1 MLILHYLHSN
11 CINIKTTLKNVS
23 YFFFTINLLLIFS
36 LIYTG
41 INALYS
47 YTLLTPADTFNNVLG
62 VFISI
67 SAFVALAGLWV
78 ITYLTQPPISKNDR
92 KIYVADKEMVLDVPV

>member
-1 MLILHYLHSN
+1 MTLHYLNSN
-11 CINIKTTLKNVS
+11 CIDIKKTVKNVS

-62 VFISI
+62 VFVSLA
-67 SAFVALAGLWV
+67 AFVALAGLWV
-78 ITYLTQPPISKNDR
+78 ATSLTQPPISKNDR
-92 KIYVADKEMVLDVPV
+92 KIYVADKEVVLDVPI